1 MNNWKTL
8 LGWKKGTTLALT
20 LTLGLAIAGCGN
32 NTEGAGASNSAEAS
46 ASASASNNASASND
60 ATAANG
66 ASASDNAGTATVPQL
81 DDNKLVV
88 YTAGPEGLATKLID
102 GFKAKT
108 GVDVEMFQG
117 TTGKILARMEAEK
130 SNPVADVVIL
140 ASLPSAQG
148 LKADGLTLPYQG
160 APNADKLNPDW
171 SDADGNYF
179 STSASALGIAYNT
192 KLVKTPPASWDD
204 LAKAEY
210 KNQVNIPDPS
220 LSGSALDFIT
230 GYLSVKGDAGWSLFD
245 SYKANGVAMA
255 GANQEALDPVIT
267 GAKSIVAAA
276 VDYMTYQAKAKG
288 EPIDIVYPK
297 EGTVISPRPAAIMKT
312 TKHEKNA
319 KAFIDYL
326 LSDEAQ
332 KMVADASLMPGR
344 TDIKAENRANLED
357 IPQFKV
363 DWAYMNDHGD
373 EITEKFT
380 GMFK

>member
-1 MNNWKTL
+1 MNNWKTVFGL
-8 LGWKKGTTLALT
+8 KKGTALALT
-20 LTLGLAIAGCGN
+20 LTLGLALAGCGN
-32 NTEGAGASNSAEAS
+32 NTEGAAASNSAEPSNS
-46 ASASASNNASASND
+46 ASTSASNNTSGSSDD
-60 ATAANG
+60 AAA
-66 ASASDNAGTATVPQL
+66 TTTQV

-102 GFKAKT
+102 GFKAQT
-108 GVDVEMFQG
+108 GVEVEMFQG

-148 LKADGLTLPYQG
+148 LKDDGLTLPYPD
-160 APNADKLNPDW
+160 AANADKLNPDW

-192 KLVKTPPASWDD
+192 KLVSTPPTSWDD
-204 LAKAEY
+204 LSKPEY
-210 KNQVNIPDPS
+210 KDQVNIPDPS
-220 LSGSALDFIT
+220 LSGSALDFMT
-230 GYLSVKGDAGWSLFD
+230 GYLSVKGDAGWSLFED
-245 SYKANGVAMA
+245 YKANGVAMA

-267 GAKSIVAAA
+267 GAKSVVAAA

-297 EGTVISPRPAAIMKT
+297 EGTVISPRPAAILKT
-312 TKHEKNA
+312 TKHEKSA

-332 KMVADASLMPGR
+332 KMVSDASLLPGR
-344 TDIKAENRANLED
+344 TDIKAENRANLDE
-357 IPQFKV
+357 IPQLKT
-363 DWAYMNDHGD
+363 DWAWMNEHGD